1 MVKFQQFYK
10 NACKAGYLNR
20 YFKFYKTYKQMS
32 LAKVS
37 SILREFLRENGK
49 RSICIYNLCIYKGE
63 MSYLCNYYTV
73 ESFVSIEI
81 MTQLI

>member
-1 MVKFQQFYK
+1 
-10 NACKAGYLNR
+10 
-20 YFKFYKTYKQMS
+20 MS

-37 SILREFLRENGK
+37 STLREFLRENGK
-49 RSICIYNLCIYKGE
+49 SSICIYNLCIYKGE

>member
-1 MVKFQQFYK
+1 
-10 NACKAGYLNR
+10 
-20 YFKFYKTYKQMS
+20 MS

-37 SILREFLRENGK
+37 SILREFLTEWK
-49 RSICIYNLCIYKGE
+49 KKHMHLQFVYLPGE
-63 MSYLCNYYTV
+63 MSYLCNYTV